1 MEGRRADHIVVQYR
15 TDICSE
21 TIFQKVFRSDRAHT
35 GRVFRKLGTRGPTNL
50 SLSLFLSLAGEEE
63 RNRDTAET
71 EYGGN
76 TTQRKSLTSIRLDGR

>member
-21 TIFQKVFRSDRAHT
+21 TIFQKVFRSDRAHRSCVSKV
-35 GRVFRKLGTRGPTNL
+35 GNQRSD

-76 TTQRKSLTSIRLDGR
+76 TTRRKSLTSIRLDGW